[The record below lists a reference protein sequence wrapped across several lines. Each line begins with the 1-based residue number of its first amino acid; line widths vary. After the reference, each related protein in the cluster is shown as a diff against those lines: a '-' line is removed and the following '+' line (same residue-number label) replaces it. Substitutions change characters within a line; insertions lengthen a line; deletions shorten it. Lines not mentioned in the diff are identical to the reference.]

1 MIKLNFLPWR
11 KRLRQKE
18 MKIFLLLL
26 GMLCLNIG
34 FVLLFSFHY
43 LHSKTSEKQKTLS
56 TPLPTQSEQILEE
69 TNCQNKNCLLT
80 GYSFSKL
87 RLVGNLISNKHQWA
101 FIAVPDG
108 SIVKVQQGDLIGK
121 ERGRIKTISP
131 SSIELMNG
139 NEHKILRL
147 KPYKRG

>member
-56 TPLPTQSEQILEE
+56 TPLPTQSELILE

-87 RLVGNLISNKHQWA
+87 RLVGNLIGNKHQWA

-121 ERGRIKTISP
+121 ERARIKTIST
-131 SSIELMNG
+131 SSIELMNE
-139 NEHKILRL
+139 NKQTILRL